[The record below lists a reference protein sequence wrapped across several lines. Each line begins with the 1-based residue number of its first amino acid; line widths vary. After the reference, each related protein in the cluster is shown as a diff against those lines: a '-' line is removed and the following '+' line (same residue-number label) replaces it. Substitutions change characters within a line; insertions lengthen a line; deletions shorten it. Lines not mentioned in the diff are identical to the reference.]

1 MRHELRRVS
10 SILWAP
16 RPVAMIRSAYM
27 FQQIVVYRSGAVAP
41 QRLPLGEAGTTIG
54 SSEPIVVTDEEWR
67 NVSILFAKMVKGLG
81 SNIFCY
87 AS

>member
-1 MRHELRRVS
+1 MDLSPRRGD
-10 SILWAP
+10 
-16 RPVAMIRSAYM
+16 SARRA
-27 FQQIVVYRSGAVAP
+27 QGGAAALGFP
-41 QRLPLGEAGTTIG
+41 PGEAVTTIG

>member
-1 MRHELRRVS
+1 MAS
-10 SILWAP
+10 P
-16 RPVAMIRSAYM
+16 
-27 FQQIVVYRSGAVAP
+27 G
-41 QRLPLGEAGTTIG
+41 GEAGTTIG